1 VSYAAL
7 QQSIIL
13 RRTIQPAA
21 FQHDAA
27 GRCARNPAEGRPGQA
42 IWGHLPT
49 FGGICGVRPLW
60 WDTAE
65 APLEDVMAQPPTF
78 EIPQQLRDLTERN
91 LEHARTAYGQFMDA
105 MTQAMGLWANAA
117 PANAVTSG
125 FKVVQD
131 RAVKFAKQN
140 AEACFNLA
148 SELANAKDLTDVMSI
163 QTRHA
168 QTLMQTYALQ
178 AQELSRLMMEAAQSM
193 QQK

>member
-1 VSYAAL
+1 
-7 QQSIIL
+7 
-13 RRTIQPAA
+13 
-21 FQHDAA
+21 
-27 GRCARNPAEGRPGQA
+27 
-42 IWGHLPT
+42 
-49 FGGICGVRPLW
+49 
-60 WDTAE
+60 
-65 APLEDVMAQPPTF
+65 MAQPPTF
-78 EIPQQLRDLTERN
+78 EIPQQLRELTERN

-178 AQELSRLMMEAAQSM
+178 AQELSRLMMEAAQSI